1 MPYDPHKHHR
11 RSIRLKGY
19 DYSSAGAYFVTIC
32 VEGGESVLG
41 EVVNGEMVLSEYGRI
56 VEACWQDLVNHYKH
70 VILDAFVT
78 MPNHI
83 HFIVIFLDVH
93 VGAGH
98 VRAGL
103 RPAPTNNRKQHG
115 LPEIVRA
122 LKSFSSRRINELRD
136 TTGAPFWQRNY
147 YEHIIRNERAL
158 NAIREYIKN
167 NPANWLEDQL
177 HPASPP
183 NPFNHK

>member
-19 DYSSAGAYFVTIC
+19 DYSSEGAYFVTIC
-32 VEGGESVLG
+32 VKGGEPILG
-41 EVVNGEMVLSEYGRI
+41 EVVDGEMILSEYGRI
-56 VEACWQDLVNHYKH
+56 VQACWQELVNHYEH
-70 VILDAFVT
+70 VVLDAFVI

-83 HFIVIFLDVH
+83 LFIVILVDLDV
-93 VGAGH
+93 G
-98 VRAGL
+98 AGL
-103 RPAPTNNRKQHG
+103 RPAPTGPALTIVKQHG

-122 LKSFSSRRINELRD
+122 LKSFSSRRINQLRE
-136 TTGAPFWQRNY
+136 TTGTPFWQRNY

-158 NAIREYIKN
+158 NAIREYVQN

-177 HPASPP
+177 HPAAPP
-183 NPFNHK
+183 NPFNRK

>member
-1 MPYDPHKHHR
+1 MPYDPYKHHR

-32 VEGGESVLG
+32 VKGGESVLG
-41 EVVNGEMVLSEYGRI
+41 EVVDGEMVLNEYGRI
-56 VEACWQDLVNHYKH
+56 VQACWQDLVNHYKR
-70 VILDAFVT
+70 VILDAFVI

-83 HFIVIFLDVH
+83 HFIVVFVEGGH
-93 VGAGH
+93 VG
-98 VRAGL
+98 AGL
-103 RPAPTNNRKQHG
+103 RPAPTNNRKRHG

-136 TTGAPFWQRNY
+136 TIGTPFWQRNY
-147 YEHIIRNERAL
+147 YERIIRNERAL
-158 NAIREYIKN
+158 NAIREYIQN

-177 HPASPP
+177 HPAASP
-183 NPFNHK
+183 NPFNRK

>member
-1 MPYDPHKHHR
+1 MAYDPHKHHR

-19 DYSSAGAYFVTIC
+19 DYSSEGAYFVTIC
-32 VEGGESVLG
+32 VKGGESVLG
-41 EVVNGEMVLSEYGRI
+41 EIVDGEMVLSEYGRVI
-56 VEACWQDLVNHYKH
+56 QACWEDLVNHYEH
-70 VILDAFVT
+70 VILDAFVI

-83 HFIVIFLDVH
+83 HFIVVFVDDP
-93 VGAGH
+93 VG
-98 VRAGL
+98 AGL
-103 RPAPTNNRKQHG
+103 RPAPTDTKRHG

-122 LKSFSSRRINELRD
+122 LKSFSSRRINGLRD

-158 NAIREYIKN
+158 NAIREYIQN

-177 HPASPP
+177 HPAAPP
-183 NPFNHK
+183 NPFNRK